1 MFAHSIRQRGVP
13 LAIKLG
19 GVALAALICA
29 MAPVRADTTSTPL
42 DAVIG
47 KSLFERIWVS
57 APASTK
63 ATDGLG
69 PLFNARSCAACHPGG
84 GRAEV
89 SVSRDGEV
97 EVPGL
102 VARFTQGAG
111 RVDPIYGRQLQT
123 SAVQGQTPEGR
134 LYKLSGGVGVAQLTG
149 GPLHPETRVS
159 GRLAP
164 QLHGLA
170 LLAAFDPSLITRHA
184 DPDDENNDGISG
196 RAHWIVDDQG
206 KKQLGRFGW
215 RAAHTSLRS
224 QSAEAFLV
232 DLGLST
238 SLFPAP
244 AGDCTNAQ
252 AACLNGPHGDP
263 AVEIPD
269 SLLDLVTTY
278 LENLPPPQAT
288 PDPEGETLFVAT
300 GCAACH
306 IPALAKD
313 AQDVPPAYT
322 DLLLHDMG
330 GALSAPAAVKE
341 IAATE
346 WRTAPLWGMS
356 RAIAQNSGFLHDGRA
371 STIGQAIEFHGG
383 EAERARQA
391 FQSLSSADQQVLL
404 TFVETR

>member
-1 MFAHSIRQRGVP
+1 MRGRSIRQG
-13 LAIKLG
+13 AF
-19 GVALAALICA
+19 ALAVFICA
-29 MAPVRADTTSTPL
+29 MTPTRADTTSTPL

-47 KSLFERIWVS
+47 KSLFERVWVS

-69 PLFNARSCAACHPGG
+69 PLFNARSCAACHPGA

-89 SVSRDGEV
+89 RVSLEGEV
-97 EVPGL
+97 EGPGL
-102 VARFTQGAG
+102 VARFTQDAG
-111 RVDPIYGRQLQT
+111 HVDPIYGRQLQT

-134 LYKLSGGVGVAQLTG
+134 LYKHANGVGVATLTAG
-149 GPLHPETRVS
+149 TLHAETHVS

-170 LLAAFDPSLITRHA
+170 LLAALDPSLITRHA
-184 DPDDENNDGISG
+184 DSDDENNDGISG
-196 RAHWIVDDQG
+196 RAHWVVDDQG
-206 KKQLGRFGW
+206 KKHLGRFGW
-215 RAAHTSLRS
+215 RAAHASLRS

-244 AGDCTNAQ
+244 AGDCTSAQ

-269 SLLDLVTTY
+269 ALLDLITTY

-288 PDPEGETLFVAT
+288 PDAEGETLFVAT

-306 IPALAKD
+306 IPALAEG

-330 GALSAPAAVKE
+330 EGLSAPAALKE
-341 IAATE
+341 VAATE

-371 STIGQAIEFHGG
+371 ATIAQAIEFHGG

>member
-1 MFAHSIRQRGVP
+1 MRGYSINQG
-13 LAIKLG
+13 AF
-19 GVALAALICA
+19 ALAAFICA
-29 MAPVRADTTSTPL
+29 MTPVRADTTSTPL

-69 PLFNARSCAACHPGG
+69 PLFNARSCAACHPGA
-84 GRAEV
+84 GRAEIRV
-89 SVSRDGEV
+89 SQDGEV
-97 EVPGL
+97 DGPGL
-102 VARFTQGAG
+102 VARFTRKTGH
-111 RVDPIYGRQLQT
+111 VDLIYGRQLQT

-134 LYKLSGGVGVAQLTG
+134 LYKLPDGVGVAMLSA
-149 GPLHPETRVS
+149 GPLHAETHVS

-170 LLAAFDPSLITRHA
+170 HLAALDPSLITRHA

-196 RAHWIVDDQG
+196 RAHWIVNGQG
-206 KKQLGRFGW
+206 QKQLGRFGW
-215 RAAHTSLRS
+215 RAAHSSLRS

-278 LENLPPPQAT
+278 LENLPPPQAA
-288 PDPEGETLFVAT
+288 PDPDGEALFVAT

-306 IPALAKD
+306 ISTLAEETD
-313 AQDVPPAYT
+313 DVANAYT

-330 GALSAPAAVKE
+330 EALSAPAALKGV
-341 IAATE
+341 AATE

-371 STIGQAIEFHGG
+371 TTISQAIQFHGG